1 MKLHC
6 QSNPTLVAV
15 GVMMLKQKTKLG
27 LNKLLLDFSIFK
39 AMLPD
44 HCLAGSKG
52 KEANN
57 ERQHRALQRGF

>member
-1 MKLHC
+1 
-6 QSNPTLVAV
+6 
-15 GVMMLKQKTKLG
+15 MLKQKTKLG